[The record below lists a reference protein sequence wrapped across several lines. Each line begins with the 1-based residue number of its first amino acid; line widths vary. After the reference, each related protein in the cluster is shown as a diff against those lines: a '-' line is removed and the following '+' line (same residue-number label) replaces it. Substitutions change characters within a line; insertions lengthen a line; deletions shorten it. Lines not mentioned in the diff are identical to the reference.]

1 MLRELKV
8 VLVRSGEVTQYYNW
22 SVSDLKVVLREVGG
36 GGVASCR
43 KVARGLL
50 TVLFCPTYL
59 A

>member
-8 VLVRSGEVTQYYNW
+8 VLIRSGEVTLNW